1 MAENRLDRLTS
12 QLSELPSIIGRLG
25 ISVATAQKALN
36 ADYVSTVQEIMQI
49 VNQTVSLRNEAWKR
63 QIDGA
68 EAEVTAAETV
78 PAGETEDAKKL
89 RLEKLTAAKKKLADL
104 KELPQEVW
112 GLIQA
117 LAPSRYQF
125 SETKLDFSADLSQTL
140 NVGGGLSLGV
150 GMAAVTVN
158 ASFSLAYGFDYR
170 AAARISTVLH
180 ALPADPAVMPQ
191 LLKRAAEIDANKLT
205 LQPKDT
211 NYSQHMIDGLKEI
224 ALAIK
229 PSTPSA

>member
-36 ADYVSTVQEIMQI
+36 ADYVSSLQQIMQI
-49 VNQTVSLRNEAWKR
+49 VNQTVSERREALKT
-63 QIDGA
+63 QIAAADTTVGELQAKLEAAATAQEKA
-68 EAEVTAAETV
+68 EIGEQLAKAIAEQTA
-78 PAGETEDAKKL
+78 
-89 RLEKLTAAKKKLADL
+89 L
-104 KELPQEVW
+104 KDFPEEVRA
-112 GLIQA
+112 LIKA

-150 GMAAVTVN
+150 GMAAVSVN

-170 AAARISTVLH
+170 AATRINTVLH
-180 ALPADPAVMPQ
+180 AIPADPAVLP
-191 LLKRAAEIDANKLT
+191 T
-205 LQPKDT
+205 
-211 NYSQHMIDGLKEI
+211 
-224 ALAIK
+224 
-229 PSTPSA
+229 